1 MLGLQNERE
10 WAAFCDKVLLT
21 PELTADERFSANFK
35 RSANREVLRQI
46 IVDSF
51 AQLTA
56 EAVIQRLE
64 DAQIASARVNDMQ
77 GVWDHPQLKARDS
90 WREVDSPAGKLP
102 SLLPPARNA
111 AFTPRMDGV
120 PGLGQHTESILTGLG
135 YSTETLEQ
143 LRARRVV

>member
-1 MLGLQNERE
+1 LQNERE

-21 PELTADERFSANFK
+21 PSLATDERFSANFK
-35 RSANREVLRQI
+35 RSANRDALRQI
-46 IVDSF
+46 IHDSF
-51 AQLTA
+51 AQLDV

-90 WREVDSPAGKLP
+90 WREVASPAGPLP

-111 AFTPRMDGV
+111 AFTPRMDAV
-120 PGLGQHTESILTGLG
+120 PALGQHSQAILAQLG
-135 YSTETLEQ
+135 YSDDAIDR
-143 LRARRVV
+143 LRTRGVI

>member
-1 MLGLQNERE
+1 MSGNGR
-10 WAAFCDKVLLT
+10 
-21 PELTADERFSANFK
+21 
-35 RSANREVLRQI
+35 RSENRDVLRQI

-51 AQLTA
+51 AQMSA
-56 EAVIQRLE
+56 EGVIQRLE

-111 AFTPRMDGV
+111 AFTPRMDAV
-120 PGLGQHTESILTGLG
+120 PGLGQHSQGILDQLG
-135 YSTETLEQ
+135 YSAEAIDG
-143 LRARRVV
+143 LRIRGVI

>member
-21 PELTADERFSANFK
+21 PALATDERFCANFK
-35 RSANREVLRQI
+35 RSANREALRRI

-51 AQLTA
+51 ARLDA

-64 DAQIASARVNDMQ
+64 HAQIASARVNDMH

-90 WREVDSPAGKLP
+90 WREVASPAGPLP
-102 SLLPPARNA
+102 ALLPPARNT
-111 AFTPRMDGV
+111 AFSPRMDAV
-120 PGLGQHTESILTGLG
+120 PALGEHSQGILDQLG
-135 YSTETLEQ
+135 YSGETIDD
-143 LRARRVV
+143 LRARGVI